1 MSAILLFITVVGI
14 ILSAKAVLETA
25 MVEAWEASRNMV
37 ILTIILILNALYI
50 YFINYE

>member
-1 MSAILLFITVVGI
+1 MAAILLFITVVGI

-25 MVEAWEASRNMV
+25 QAEAWEASRNMV
-37 ILTIILILNALYI
+37 IITIILIINSLYI